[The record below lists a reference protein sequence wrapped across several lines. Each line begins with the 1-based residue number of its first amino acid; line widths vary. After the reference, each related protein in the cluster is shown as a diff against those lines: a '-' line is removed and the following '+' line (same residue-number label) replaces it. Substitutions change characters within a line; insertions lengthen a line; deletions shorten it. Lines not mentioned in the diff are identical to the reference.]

1 MKNPLEKK
9 QAALESLL
17 ANDPTGEERR
27 QPVDEIRATFI
38 VDKRKLQL
46 LKDLAYIDRRQIKD
60 VVDEMLTE
68 YLSKHFDNS
77 KAINGNT
84 WDE

>member
-17 ANDPTGEERR
+17 TNEPTGGESR

-38 VDKRKLQL
+38 VDKHKLQL
-46 LKDLAYIDRRQIKD
+46 LKDLAYIERRQIKD